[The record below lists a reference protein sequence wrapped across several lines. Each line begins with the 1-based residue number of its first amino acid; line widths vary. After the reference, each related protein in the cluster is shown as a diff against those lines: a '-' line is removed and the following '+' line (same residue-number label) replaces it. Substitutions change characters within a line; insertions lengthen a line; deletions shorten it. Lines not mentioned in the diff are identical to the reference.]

1 MSLLAATNP
10 QKKKTEMS
18 VAKALLFFI
27 GRFDSC
33 KIEKALA
40 CTKAEIGI
48 SGIECLRSK
57 KRQINKKPAKAGFL
71 LS

>member
-27 GRFDSC
+27 GWFDSC

-40 CTKAEIGI
+40 CTKAEKEFAAGYVIGD
-48 SGIECLRSK
+48 K
-57 KRQINKKPAKAGFL
+57 
-71 LS
+71 